1 MYVRLAQNPI
11 VLVGIFAVYF
21 ALGKAGLAI
30 GGFSEATVAL
40 WPPSGFALAATVI
53 FGRSVWRALAAGSF
67 FVYWTATGELGL
79 SITIAA
85 GNTIEAVLGAVLLDR
100 LAGGANVFTSARTIF
115 RFATIAAIGTTPISA
130 TLAATAMLVTGL
142 VPRNEFPY
150 SWMISWL
157 ANLTGILVV
166 APFTMLW
173 ALSPVGRVRWR
184 ELLEASALLA
194 MLVGVGL
201 VVFGGRFPSDIKDYP
216 LEFLCV
222 PFLLWVAFRFG
233 RRETA
238 TAIVILSGIAVWG
251 TLRGFGPF
259 ARETPNESLVLVQA
273 YTSVMAIMGMV
284 LAAVVAEHKHAE
296 AQLRELATTD
306 PLTGLVNYRRLIELL
321 RAEIARS
328 GRTRRPFA
336 VLFIDMNGLKKINDK
351 FGHLAGSRALC
362 RVADALRQSCRTTD
376 TPARFGGD
384 EFAVVLPETAD
395 EGGQLV
401 LGRVAER
408 LANDTDRPLLSVSG
422 GVAVFPRDGDT
433 PTLLLRAAD
442 QALYEA
448 KARVA
453 AARKAGT
460 DGRKGSGDPRK
471 GGDTRK
477 VSRDAR
483 KSDSE
488 PRKDETDAR
497 KASADSPPDERRMET
512 LF

>member
-11 VLVGIFAVYF
+11 VLAGIFAVYF

-30 GGFSEATVAL
+30 GGFSEATTAL
-40 WPPSGFALAATVI
+40 WPPSGFALAATII

-67 FVYWTATGELGL
+67 FVYWTTTGELGL
-79 SITIAA
+79 SITFAA

-100 LAGGANVFTSARTIF
+100 LAGGAKVFTSARTIF
-115 RFATIAAIGTTPISA
+115 RFAAIAAIGTTPISA
-130 TLAATAMLVTGL
+130 TLGATAMTVTELG
-142 VPRNEFPY
+142 PESDFAYR
-150 SWMISWL
+150 WMISWL

-166 APFTMLW
+166 APFTLLW
-173 ALSPVGRVRWR
+173 ALSPLGRIRWR
-184 ELLEASALLA
+184 DLIEAVALLA

-238 TAIVILSGIAVWG
+238 TAVVILSGIAVWG

-259 ARETPNESLVLVQA
+259 ARDTPNESLVLVQA

-321 RAEIARS
+321 RSEIARS

-336 VLFIDMNGLKKINDK
+336 VLFIDMNGLKKVNDK
-351 FGHLAGSRALC
+351 YGHLAGSRALC
-362 RVADALRQSCRTTD
+362 RVAETLRQSCRITD

-448 KARVA
+448 KARGA
-453 AARKAGT
+453 AARKAGAES
-460 DGRKGSGDPRK
+460 RKAA
-471 GGDTRK
+471 GDTRK
-477 VSRDAR
+477 GGSVTR
-483 KSDSE
+483 KSGEDGQSE
-488 PRKDETDAR
+488 
-497 KASADSPPDERRMET
+497 ERRTGT